1 MPGRFVAPAAR
12 TAYNNSKPTKS
23 MRYSSNHKAETR
35 QRIIGEAAR
44 RFRKHGIEGTGLV
57 PLMKALGL
65 THGGFY
71 AHFESKDA
79 LVQASLEAAAEQT
92 LERWQAAPTAVPA
105 AAPAE
110 AVPELAAPAGDAPVR
125 AVIDDYLSARH
136 RDEPGEGCPLPTLA
150 AELGV
155 RGQPSATADAMIEHM
170 TALLADCRLA
180 AGPGDGGIVALAAM
194 VGALTLA
201 RAASDRAASDRILAA
216 VRGALQ
222 PAPRDT

>member
-1 MPGRFVAPAAR
+1 
-12 TAYNNSKPTKS
+12 

-44 RFRKHGIEGTGLV
+44 RFRKDGIEGTGLV

-92 LERWQAAPTAVPA
+92 LERWQASGAGEPA
-105 AAPAE
+105 AND
-110 AVPELAAPAGDAPVR
+110 AAGTPLR
-125 AVIDDYLSARH
+125 AIIDWYLSPQH
-136 RDEPGEGCPLPTLA
+136 RDDPSDGCPLPTLA
-150 AELGV
+150 AELGL
-155 RGQPSATADAMIEHM
+155 RGQPSATADTMVERM
-170 TALLADCRLA
+170 TAQLADSRLA
-180 AGPGDGGIVALAAM
+180 VCAGHEGIVALAAM

-201 RAASDRAASDRILAA
+201 RAVSDRDASDGILAA
-216 VRGALQ
+216 VRAALQ
-222 PAPRDT
+222 PAEPKG

>member
-1 MPGRFVAPAAR
+1 
-12 TAYNNSKPTKS
+12 

-44 RFRKHGIEGTGLV
+44 RFRKDGIEGTGLV

-92 LERWQAAPTAVPA
+92 LERWRLKARGDAVPA
-105 AAPAE
+105 EGVPADTAP
-110 AVPELAAPAGDAPVR
+110 PSPR
-125 AVIDDYLSARH
+125 AVIDHYLSAEH

-150 AELGV
+150 AELGL
-155 RGQPSATADAMIEHM
+155 RGQPSATADTMVTHL
-170 TALLADCRLA
+170 TALLADCRIA
-180 AGPGDGGIVALAAM
+180 AAPGDESIVALAAM

-201 RAASDRAASDRILAA
+201 RAVSDRAASDRILAT
-216 VRGALQ
+216 VRAALQ
-222 PAPRDT
+222 PSPPDA

>member
-1 MPGRFVAPAAR
+1 
-12 TAYNNSKPTKS
+12 

-92 LERWQAAPTAVPA
+92 LERWQAPPAAAPTAVPMPE
-105 AAPAE
+105 PAT
-110 AVPELAAPAGDAPVR
+110 PAGDEPVR
-125 AVIDDYLSARH
+125 AVIDDYLSTRH

-150 AELGV
+150 AELGL

-201 RAASDRAASDRILAA
+201 RAVSDRAASDGILAT
-216 VRGALQ
+216 VRAALQ
-222 PAPRDT
+222 PGPREA

>member
-1 MPGRFVAPAAR
+1 
-12 TAYNNSKPTKS
+12 

-44 RFRKHGIEGTGLV
+44 RFRKDGIEGTGLV

-79 LVQASLEAAAEQT
+79 LVQASLEAAVQQT
-92 LERWQAAPTAVPA
+92 LERWLPPA
-105 AAPAE
+105 DQAPAE
-110 AVPELAAPAGDAPVR
+110 PSPR
-125 AVIDDYLSARH
+125 AVIDHYLSAEH

-150 AELGV
+150 AELGL
-155 RGQPSATADAMIEHM
+155 RGQPSATADAMVTRM
-170 TALLADCRLA
+170 TALLADTRLTPA
-180 AGPGDGGIVALAAM
+180 AGDQGIVALAAM

-201 RAASDRAASDRILAA
+201 RAVSDRTASDAILTA
-216 VRGALQ
+216 VRSALQ
-222 PAPRDT
+222 PGQPEA

>member
-1 MPGRFVAPAAR
+1 
-12 TAYNNSKPTKS
+12 

-44 RFRKHGIEGTGLV
+44 RFRKDGIEGTGLV

-79 LVQASLEAAAEQT
+79 LVQASLEAAVEQT
-92 LERWQAAPTAVPA
+92 LERWHGPAPAK
-105 AAPAE
+105 AAPA
-110 AVPELAAPAGDAPVR
+110 PSPR
-125 AVIDDYLSARH
+125 AVIDHYLSAEH

-150 AELGV
+150 AELGL
-155 RGQPSATADAMIEHM
+155 RGQPSATADAMVTRM
-170 TALLADCRLA
+170 TALLGDCRLA
-180 AGPGDGGIVALAAM
+180 AGPGDEGVVALAAM

-201 RAASDRAASDRILAA
+201 RAVSDRAASDGILAA
-216 VRGALQ
+216 VRAALQ
-222 PAPRDT
+222 PAPREA

>member
-1 MPGRFVAPAAR
+1 
-12 TAYNNSKPTKS
+12 

-92 LERWQAAPTAVPA
+92 LERWQAAPA

-110 AVPELAAPAGDAPVR
+110 AVPELAAPAGAEPVR
-125 AVIDDYLSARH
+125 AVIDDYLSTRH

-150 AELGV
+150 AELGL
-155 RGQPSATADAMIEHM
+155 RGQPSATTDAMIAQM

-201 RAASDRAASDRILAA
+201 RAVSDRAASDGILAA
-216 VRGALQ
+216 VRAALQ
-222 PAPRDT
+222 PAPREA